1 MGREQLARLL
11 LKGTVYNI
19 LADDAAVGCDTT
31 VINCYN
37 ISLLLGVT
45 SVCFI

>member
-11 LKGTVYNI
+11 QKGTVNNI

-31 VINCYN
+31 VINCCN

-45 SVCFI
+45 SLCFI